1 MRNRLLKKRLRILAV
16 IILVLVIFNYYLSQN
31 YTIIAPGVTVE
42 LKKIVTVD
50 AGSKTGNGSFFLTT
64 VSSRALNMPLLF
76 YAAFN
81 PHVDIERRE
90 QMIPPGWNVKD
101 YMDYMK
107 KWMDESQKIAE
118 VVALKKAGYNP
129 KIFGDGA
136 QIVEIM
142 SESPAKGKLRQG
154 DIIKKIDNKD
164 VAIADEVVKSVSD
177 RTAGDVVELEV
188 ERGGKLINV
197 SVPTIES
204 KTERGRTVIGIYIT
218 TLNWKPVLPL
228 KIQINTGDIGGPS
241 AGSMFAIEILNQLSS
256 KDLARGRKV
265 AGTGTIS
272 LNGEIGEIGGVEQKV
287 IAAHRDGAQ
296 IFFVPE
302 KNAPD
307 ANKAARELNIDV
319 VPVKNLDDMINYLE
333 GL

>member
-1 MRNRLLKKRLRILAV
+1 MKNRLKKRLRILAV
-16 IILVLVIFNYYLSQN
+16 IIVLLVIFNYYLSQN

-50 AGSKTGNGSFFLTT
+50 TGSKAGKGSFFLTT
-64 VSSRALNMPLLF
+64 VSSRALNVPLLF

-81 PHVDIERRE
+81 QHVDIEKRE
-90 QMIPPGWNVKD
+90 QMIPPGWNFKD

-118 VVALKKAGYNP
+118 VVALKKAGYDP

-142 SESPAKGKLRQG
+142 NESPAKGKLRRG

-164 VAIADEVVKSVSD
+164 VAIADEVVKSVSEH
-177 RTAGDVVELEV
+177 TAGDVVELQV
-188 ERGGKLINV
+188 EREGKLINV

-218 TLNWKPVLPL
+218 TLNWEPVLPL
-228 KIQINTGDIGGPS
+228 KIHIDTGDIGGPS

-256 KDLARGRKV
+256 KDLTGGRKI

-272 LNGEIGEIGGVEQKV
+272 LNGQIGEIGGVRQKV

-302 KNAPD
+302 KNASD
-307 ANKAARELNIDV
+307 AKIAARGLDIDV